1 MYAAL
6 DASPTLRRCKLKQPR
21 LQARTDRENAMAFVP
36 ASNTLQVEI
45 RGTYFGQDYENVLY
59 FKNGST
65 IDSAEVET
73 LFDFLE
79 DDFLPFMMIGLS
91 DQLQIDELYGTDL
104 TTSSSPT
111 YSRIF
116 IPAIEGTES
125 GAAGQPGSVAACISF
140 RSANRGRGSRG
151 RNYVSGIT
159 ENNVSGN
166 TLDAG
171 QISLLVAAYELLLGG
186 GDIPASWVWSIVS
199 RFLLGSPRVSALVQE
214 VLDVLSTDI
223 TVDSQRGRL
232 RGD

>member
-1 MYAAL
+1 
-6 DASPTLRRCKLKQPR
+6 
-21 LQARTDRENAMAFVP
+21 MAFVP

-65 IDSAEVET
+65 IDSAEVEA

-79 DDFLPFMMIGLS
+79 DDFMADWLVGLS
-91 DQLQIDELYGTDL
+91 DQLQIDEFYATDL
-104 TTSSSPT
+104 TSSTSPT
-111 YSRIF
+111 YSRVF
-116 IPAIEGTES
+116 SPALEGTET

-140 RSANRGRGSRG
+140 RTANRGRGSRG
-151 RNYVSGIT
+151 RNYVGGIT
-159 ENNVSGN
+159 ENNVTGN
-166 TLDAG
+166 QIDVG
-171 QISLLVAAYELLLGG
+171 QLNLLVASYELLLGG
-186 GDIPASWVWSIVS
+186 GDIPASWVWSVVS

-214 VLDVLSTDI
+214 ILDVLSTDL